1 MTTFRRLYGDR
12 PLHLLV
18 LLGCFLVSG
27 YAASRIVGDPAAL
40 RIAAWFLG
48 SAIVFDLVLSPL
60 LALADRGLTAL
71 RGRRRLG
78 GGGVSPVNYVRVP
91 ALLSG
96 LLLLI
101 YAPVIFQRSEPPY
114 FAASGLDQDPYL
126 DRWLAITA
134 GIFAASLLA
143 YVVARLRA
151 RRRPA

>member
-1 MTTFRRLYGDR
+1 MRAFRRLYGEG

-18 LLGCFLVSG
+18 LVGCFLVSG
-27 YAASRIVGDPAAL
+27 YAASRVIGTPDTL

-60 LALADRGLTAL
+60 LALVDRGLTAL
-71 RGRRRLG
+71 RRRRRLG
-78 GGGVSPVNYVRVP
+78 GSVVSPVNYVRVP

-101 YAPVIFQRSEPPY
+101 YAPVIFQRSEPAY
-114 FAASGLDQDPYL
+114 FDASGLTQDPYL

-134 GIFAASLLA
+134 LIFGAALLA
-143 YVVARLRA
+143 YVVAVLRA

>member
-12 PLHLLV
+12 PRHLAV
-18 LLGCFLVSG
+18 LLACFLVSG
-27 YAASRIVGDPAAL
+27 YAASRVIGTPEAL
-40 RIAAWFLG
+40 RIGAWFVG

-78 GGGVSPVNYVRVP
+78 GSVVSPVNYVRVP

-114 FAASGLDQDPYL
+114 FAASGLTQNPYL

-134 GIFAASLLA
+134 LIFGAALLA
-143 YVVARLRA
+143 YVVAVLRA